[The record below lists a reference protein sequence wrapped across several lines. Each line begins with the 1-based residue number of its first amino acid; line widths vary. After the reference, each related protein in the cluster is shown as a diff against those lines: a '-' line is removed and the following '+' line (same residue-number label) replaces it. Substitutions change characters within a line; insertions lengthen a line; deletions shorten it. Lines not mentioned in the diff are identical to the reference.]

1 VTSRQSKSELT
12 RQRILDAAA
21 MVFRSQGY
29 SGARLNDIASAAGIQ
44 AGSLYYHFPSRE
56 ALVEEVLH
64 LGIAAAWQ
72 HVRDAVD
79 ALPQDATGLD
89 RLKAAI
95 RAHTEVQLEIS
106 DYSSAHARII
116 GQVPADV
123 RRRNLVDQINYGEY
137 WDALFESAAAG
148 GEIRDDLDLYVVRML
163 MFGALNW
170 TSEWYRPR
178 SGRSAHA
185 VAEHAVTMLL
195 DGIETRATSPVL
207 PKSRITKRR
216 PEATDKPA
224 AGASKRSA
232 PGK

>member
-1 VTSRQSKSELT
+1 MTAKLTKSEAT

-21 MVFRSQGY
+21 KVFRSHGY
-29 SGARLNDIASAAGIQ
+29 SGARLSDIAAMAGIQ
-44 AGSLYYHFPSRE
+44 TGSMYYHFESRE

-64 LGIAAAWQ
+64 LGISVAWQ

-79 ALPQDATGLD
+79 AVPPDAGALA
-89 RLKAAI
+89 RLEAAI

-137 WDALFESAAAG
+137 WDTLLRAAQAS
-148 GEIRDDLDLYVVRML
+148 GEVRDDLDLYVTRML

-178 SGRSAHA
+178 SGRSADFIA
-185 VAEHAVTMLL
+185 DQALALL
-195 DGIETRATSPVL
+195 LQGVEGARKPT
-207 PKSRITKRR
+207 RR
-216 PEATDKPA
+216 PASAGVSA
-224 AGASKRSA
+224 ASGSRRRR
-232 PGK
+232 